1 MARSIVDIAMKKG
14 SASAQSAPSVDIV
27 EATYRVWGW
36 VVLVWALYR
45 YFVHLPE
52 WADEFIFKPM
62 VFVFPLLW
70 YLKKKEKRSL
80 ESIGLTANNL
90 FTSIY
95 IGLGFGFV
103 FAIEG
108 LAANAIKYGKLQILP
123 IAAFEQYGLG
133 MLLLLSAAT
142 AISEEILSRGFVF
155 SRFIEGKK
163 GLMYASFVSTVMFV
177 ILHIP
182 ILAFSSK
189 LQGTA
194 LLLFFVTDFVLGF
207 ANSLLLYN
215 TGSLVAPILVHIFWN
230 MTVALY
236 L

>member
-1 MARSIVDIAMKKG
+1 MKKG
-14 SASAQSAPSVDIV
+14 NTIAQPLPSVGIV
-27 EATYRVWGW
+27 ESTYRVWGW
-36 VVLVWALYR
+36 IVLIWALYR

-62 VFVFPLLW
+62 VFVVPLFW
-70 YLKKKEKRSL
+70 YLKNREKRSV
-80 ESIGLTANNL
+80 ESIGITGKNL
-90 FTSIY
+90 FSSIY

-108 LAANAIKYGKLQILP
+108 LMANAIKYGKLQILP

-133 MLLLLSAAT
+133 MLLMLSAAT
-142 AISEEILSRGFVF
+142 AISEEVLSRGFVF
-155 SRFIEGKK
+155 SRLIEGKK
-163 GLMYASFVSTVMFV
+163 GLMYAAFVSTLMFV
-177 ILHIP
+177 VLHIP

>member
-1 MARSIVDIAMKKG
+1 MKKG
-14 SASAQSAPSVDIV
+14 NSSIQSLSSVDIV

-36 VVLVWALYR
+36 IVLVWALYR
-45 YFVHLPE
+45 YFVHVPE

-62 VFVFPLLW
+62 VFIFPLMW
-70 YLKKKEKRSL
+70 YLKNYEKRSIA
-80 ESIGLTANNL
+80 SIGITGKNL

-108 LAANAIKYGKLQILP
+108 LMANYVKYGKVQILP

-133 MLLLLSAAT
+133 MLILLSAAT

-155 SRFIEGKK
+155 SRLIEGKK
-163 GLMYASFVSTVMFV
+163 GLMYASFVSTLMFV
-177 ILHIP
+177 VLHIP

-194 LLLFFVTDFVLGF
+194 LLLFFITDFVLGF

>member
-1 MARSIVDIAMKKG
+1 MKKIATSSPSASSVSIVE
-14 SASAQSAPSVDIV
+14 S
-27 EATYRVWGW
+27 TYRVWGW
-36 VVLVWALYR
+36 VVLAWALYR

-70 YLKKKEKRSL
+70 YLKKYEKRGP
-80 ESIGLTANNL
+80 ETIGLTGKNF
-90 FTSIY
+90 FTSVY

-108 LAANAIKYGKLQILP
+108 LMANAIKYGKIEILP
-123 IAAFEQYGLG
+123 IAAFQQYGMG

-155 SRFIEGKK
+155 SRLIEGKK
-163 GLMYASFVSTVMFV
+163 GLMFSAFISTMMFV
-177 ILHIP
+177 VLHIP

-194 LLLFFVTDFVLGF
+194 LLLFFITDFVLGF